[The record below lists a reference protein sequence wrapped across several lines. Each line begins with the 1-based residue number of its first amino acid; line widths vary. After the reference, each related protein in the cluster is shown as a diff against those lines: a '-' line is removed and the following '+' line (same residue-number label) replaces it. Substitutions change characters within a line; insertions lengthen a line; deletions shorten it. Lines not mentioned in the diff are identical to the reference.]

1 MKKNHGRFESR
12 TAAQRIV
19 DQLSHYESLS
29 EEIVRV
35 WLPHAENQD
44 QIWKSHQDINDVMLA
59 TALIP
64 EMFLS
69 VGERVPYDMM
79 EDRQME

>member
-1 MKKNHGRFESR
+1 MKVRFRGVGLRRSGLL
-12 TAAQRIV
+12 I
-19 DQLSHYESLS
+19 SFSNYKSLS

-35 WLPHAENQD
+35 WLPHAQNQD
-44 QIWKSHQDINDVMLA
+44 QIWQSHQDINDVMLA

-69 VGERVPYDMM
+69 VGERVPYDMT